1 MFVGSADR
9 QETYLTVTVAPA
21 ASSFALASSAA
32 SLPTFSSSGFGALS
46 TRSLASLRPRPE
58 TISRTTL
65 MTPIFFSPTPSRMTS
80 NSDCSSTASAGAAA
94 APGAAATATGAAAV
108 TSKVSSNFLTNSE
121 SSSSVSSLN
130 ASSRSSVDSL
140 AMVWSFLI
148 LLLGYVVD
156 MSWILIRTRLRRL
169 FGCLLLLQR
178 SCQPGDLRRR
188 SVEQAGGLR
197 QVRLHRAGQL
207 GQQHLARLQVGDLVD
222 LGHAQRAAVH
232 VAALDDQRLVILG
245 EGLQRLGGV
254 DGLTLDERD
263 RSRTDEE
270 LVETIDARLG
280 RGTLDQRVLGDRIG
294 GGVTERP
301 AQILEVGDGQ
311 P

>member
-1 MFVGSADR
+1 MPPACGLSHCSLRPLTRTLVVHHIVTDPEHSCGADLFARSAPHCMSFVGSADR

-21 ASSFALASSAA
+21 ASSLALASSAA
-32 SLPTFSSSGFGALS
+32 SLPTFSSSGLGALS

-65 MTPIFFSPTPSRMTS
+65 MTPIFFSPAPSRTTS
-80 NSDCSSTASAGAAA
+80 NSDCSSAASAGAPAA

-232 VAALDDQRLVILG
+232 VAALDDQR
-245 EGLQRLGGV
+245 
-254 DGLTLDERD
+254 
-263 RSRTDEE
+263 
-270 LVETIDARLG
+270 
-280 RGTLDQRVLGDRIG
+280 
-294 GGVTERP
+294 
-301 AQILEVGDGQ
+301 
-311 P
+311 